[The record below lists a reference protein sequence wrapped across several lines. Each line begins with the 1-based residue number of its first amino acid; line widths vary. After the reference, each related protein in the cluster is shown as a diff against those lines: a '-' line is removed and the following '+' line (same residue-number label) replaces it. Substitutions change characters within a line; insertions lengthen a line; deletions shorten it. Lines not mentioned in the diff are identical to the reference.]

1 MNEVMVRRYIVK
13 GRVQGVGFRW
23 YVMREASALALRG
36 WVRNTSAGHVE
47 VLAAGTAQEHEAL
60 YSVLLR
66 GPLGARVDAIE
77 RHDAPEAEAKVLKNF
92 QIEGAW

>member
-1 MNEVMVRRYIVK
+1 MVRRYLVK

-23 YVMREASALALRG
+23 YVQREAGTLGLRG

-47 VLAAGTAQEHEAL
+47 VLASGADHELHAL
-60 YSVLLR
+60 YAALKR
-66 GPLGARVDAIE
+66 GPRGARVDTVE
-77 RHDAPEAEAKVLKNF
+77 VHEAPEEMARGLKNF